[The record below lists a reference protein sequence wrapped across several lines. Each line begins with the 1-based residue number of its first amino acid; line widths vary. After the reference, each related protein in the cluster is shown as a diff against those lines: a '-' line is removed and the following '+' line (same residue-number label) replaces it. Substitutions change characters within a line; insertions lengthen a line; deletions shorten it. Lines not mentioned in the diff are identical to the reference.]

1 MGQIVRRKKKGRPSK
16 ADLARRSGE
25 LPAKPTK
32 KESDVR
38 RSLRRRNVKYNID
51 YDDYLD
57 EDDEED
63 EEEDE
68 RRREKKVKLVMKLD
82 QAGNRSARDSHAQDS
97 GGDEDEEDGE
107 SERKQQKRRR
117 INGGDDSDKDDDGI
131 DDDDDGDDDC
141 EEPCRKADS
150 KRPDSPPGAPSDP
163 NAAIPLP
170 DKKTLELILD
180 KLQKKDTYGV
190 YAEPV
195 DPEELPDY
203 HEVIERPMDFATVR
217 KQLANGLYSTLEQFE
232 GDVFLICSNAM
243 EYNSSDTI
251 YYKQACSIQELAK
264 RKFDRLRSDH
274 ERLEKE
280 LKLVQKTKSN
290 SLVKKQTKKPLCRTL
305 QEPIGS
311 DFSSGATLATAVDVQ
326 NTSLPTQ
333 GSGCERP
340 SNIDGPVE
348 GNSSLNEANVEKPED
363 MSSGKGLLSK
373 VGRKPSVVDENRRAT
388 YNISTQPVVRSE
400 SVFTTFDSE
409 IKQFVAVGLHAEYSY
424 ARSLARFCGNLGSV
438 AWKVASKRIEQALPE
453 GCKFGRGWVGEYEPL
468 PTPVLLVENS
478 TQNQSALAS
487 KFYSCPELRKDDRTL
502 RTSVPAK
509 EHPVTEERQHSVSVP
524 TSGGRPSFLGST
536 TRGQYSEGK
545 PTVIRP
551 VGAKPNST
559 VNPQKNLQ
567 SQFREPEKKVQKE
580 VELNSIPSVHP
591 QKNPQSRFIEPAKKV
606 QKAVELNSIP
616 SVNSQNKMQSWFIEP
631 EKTVQKEVELNSIP
645 SVHPQKN
652 LQSWSIK
659 PEKKVPKAVELNSIP
674 SVNPQN
680 KLQSRFIEPEK
691 EVQKEVELNSIPSVH
706 PQKNLQSRFIKPEKK
721 VQRAA
726 ELNSTPSVNPQKKLQ
741 SRFVEPE
748 KKVQKEVE
756 LNSIPS
762 VNHNNANLVAEK
774 QSSRKSEAE
783 ASRPRDTVSRNMN
796 LPQPVPFKMPDSN
809 GNVNRGLPNGKNVS
823 ASLDNRMISPSD
835 SAHTQ
840 MDRTAAFF
848 PHGQVQG
855 HSDSVQFL
863 KNLAKKNQKQHKS
876 SSQKQH
882 KSSSQSSVDTQPI
895 GSSVP
900 SVRRD
905 DSGNAAAAAARA
917 WMSIGA
923 GAFNQP
929 TEDLTKPKSQI
940 SADSLYNPAR
950 DFQSQISRVRGEF
963 PMQFQTQNSF
973 SFPTFLQQPVRMANE
988 AHFQGRPTVFPQLPA
1003 ADLSRFQAQ
1012 SPWRGLSPTAQPRPK
1027 QKQESLPPDLNI
1039 GFPSPGS
1046 PVKQSSSLLADSQQP
1061 DLALQL

>member
-25 LPAKPTK
+25 LPAKTAK

-68 RRREKKVKLVMKLD
+68 RRREKKVKLVVKLD

-97 GGDEDEEDGE
+97 GGDEDEDEEDGE

-131 DDDDDGDDDC
+131 DEDDDDC
-141 EEPCRKADS
+141 EERCRKADS

-264 RKFDRLRSDH
+264 RKFDRLRSDY

-591 QKNPQSRFIEPAKKV
+591 QKN
-606 QKAVELNSIP
+606 
-616 SVNSQNKMQSWFIEP
+616 
-631 EKTVQKEVELNSIP
+631 
-645 SVHPQKN
+645 
-652 LQSWSIK
+652 
-659 PEKKVPKAVELNSIP
+659 
-674 SVNPQN
+674 
-680 KLQSRFIEPEK
+680 LQSRY
-691 EVQKEVELNSIPSVH
+691 
-706 PQKNLQSRFIKPEKK
+706 IKPEKK
-721 VQRAA
+721 VQKAA
-726 ELNSTPSVNPQKKLQ
+726 ESNSIPSVNPQKKLQ

-863 KNLAKKNQKQHKS
+863 KNLAEKNQKQHKS

-1039 GFPSPGS
+1039 GFQSPGS

>member
-16 ADLARRSGE
+16 ADLARRYNE
-25 LPAKPTK
+25 LPEKPTK

-51 YDDYLD
+51 YDDYV
-57 EDDEED
+57 EEEDEED

-82 QAGNRSARDSHAQDS
+82 QRGNGSARDSHAQES
-97 GGDEDEEDGE
+97 GGEEDEEDGQ
-107 SERKQQKRRR
+107 SERKQLKRRR
-117 INGGDDSDKDDDGI
+117 INGGDDSDRDDDGN
-131 DDDDDGDDDC
+131 DDDDEGDDDC
-141 EEPCRKADS
+141 EERGRKADS
-150 KRPDSPPGAPSDP
+150 KRPDSPPGTPYDP
-163 NAAIPLP
+163 HAVIPLP
-170 DKKTLELILD
+170 DKKMLELILD

-217 KQLANGLYSTLEQFE
+217 KQLANGSYSTLEQFE

-264 RKFDRLRSDH
+264 RKFDRLRSH
-274 ERLEKE
+274 YERTEKE
-280 LKLVQKTKSN
+280 LKLVQKTKAN
-290 SLVKKQTKKPLCRTL
+290 SLVKKQIKKPLSRTL

-326 NTSLPTQ
+326 NVSLPVPTQ
-333 GSGCERP
+333 GGGCERP

-348 GNSSLNEANVEKPED
+348 GNSSLNEANVEKAED

-400 SVFTTFDSE
+400 SVFTTFDGE

-424 ARSLARFCGNLGSV
+424 ARSLARFSGSLGSL
-438 AWKVASKRIEQALPE
+438 AWKIASKRIEQALPD
-453 GCKFGRGWVGEYEPL
+453 GCKFGRGWVGEFEPL

-487 KFYSCPELRKDDRTL
+487 KFYSCLELRKDDRTL

-509 EHPVTEERQHSVSVP
+509 QHPVTRPVTEERQHSVSVP
-524 TSGGRPSFLGST
+524 TSGGRPPFLDSP
-536 TRGQYSEGK
+536 RGHYSEGK

-567 SQFREPEKKVQKE
+567 SRFIEREKKVQKE
-580 VELNSIPSVHP
+580 VELNSVP
-591 QKNPQSRFIEPAKKV
+591 
-606 QKAVELNSIP
+606 L
-616 SVNSQNKMQSWFIEP
+616 
-631 EKTVQKEVELNSIP
+631 
-645 SVHPQKN
+645 VHPQKN
-652 LQSWSIK
+652 LQSRFIE
-659 PEKKVPKAVELNSIP
+659 PEKKVQEAVELNSIP
-674 SVNPQN
+674 SVNP
-680 KLQSRFIEPEK
+680 P
-691 EVQKEVELNSIPSVH
+691 
-706 PQKNLQSRFIKPEKK
+706 KNLQSRFI
-721 VQRAA
+721 
-726 ELNSTPSVNPQKKLQ
+726 
-741 SRFVEPE
+741 EPE

-762 VNHNNANLVAEK
+762 VNQNNANLIAEK
-774 QSSRKSEAE
+774 QSSRRSEAE
-783 ASRPRDTVSRNMN
+783 ASRPRDTVSRNIN
-796 LPQPVPFKMPDSN
+796 LPQPVPCTMPDSN
-809 GNVNRGLPNGKNVS
+809 GTVNRGLPNGKYVS
-823 ASLDNRMISPSD
+823 ACLDNRMISPSD
-835 SAHTQ
+835 SDHSQ

-848 PHGQVQG
+848 PHKQVQG
-855 HSDSVQFL
+855 LSDPVQL
-863 KNLAKKNQKQHKS
+863 MKKLAESNQKQ
-876 SSQKQH
+876 Q
-882 KSSSQSSVDTQPI
+882 KSSSQSSIDTQPV

-900 SVRRD
+900 SIRRD

-923 GAFNQP
+923 GTFNQP
-929 TEDLTKPKSQI
+929 TEDLTTPKSQI

-950 DFQSQISRVRGEF
+950 DFQPQISRVRGEF
-963 PMQFQTQNSF
+963 PTQFQNQNSF

-988 AHFQGRPTVFPQLPA
+988 AQFQGRPTIFPQLAA

-1012 SPWRGLSPTAQPRPK
+1012 SPWRGLSQHAQPRPR

-1039 GFPSPGS
+1039 GFQSPGS
-1046 PVKQSSSLLADSQQP
+1046 PVKQSSSLLVDSQQP

>member
-25 LPAKPTK
+25 LPAKTAK

-68 RRREKKVKLVMKLD
+68 RRREKKVKLVVKLD

-97 GGDEDEEDGE
+97 GGDEDEDEEDGE

-131 DDDDDGDDDC
+131 DEDDDDC
-141 EEPCRKADS
+141 EERCRKADS

-264 RKFDRLRSDH
+264 RKFDRLRSDY

-580 VELNSIPSVHP
+580 VELNPIPSVHP
-591 QKNPQSRFIEPAKKV
+591 QKNPQSRFIEPGKKV

-616 SVNSQNKMQSWFIEP
+616 SVNSQNKMQSRFIEP

-652 LQSWSIK
+652 LQS
-659 PEKKVPKAVELNSIP
+659 
-674 SVNPQN
+674 
-680 KLQSRFIEPEK
+680 RY
-691 EVQKEVELNSIPSVH
+691 
-706 PQKNLQSRFIKPEKK
+706 IKPEKK
-721 VQRAA
+721 VQKAA
-726 ELNSTPSVNPQKKLQ
+726 ESNSIPSVNPQKKLQ

-863 KNLAKKNQKQHKS
+863 KNLAEKNQKQHKS

-1039 GFPSPGS
+1039 GFQSPGS

>member
-82 QAGNRSARDSHAQDS
+82 QAGNRSARDSHAQYS

-131 DDDDDGDDDC
+131 DDDDDDC
-141 EEPCRKADS
+141 EERCRKADS

-264 RKFDRLRSDH
+264 RKFDRLRSDY

-502 RTSVPAK
+502 RTLVPAK

-591 QKNPQSRFIEPAKKV
+591 QKNPQSRFIEPGKKV

-616 SVNSQNKMQSWFIEP
+616 SVNSQNKMQSRFIEP

-659 PEKKVPKAVELNSIP
+659 PEKKV
-674 SVNPQN
+674 
-680 KLQSRFIEPEK
+680 
-691 EVQKEVELNSIPSVH
+691 QK
-706 PQKNLQSRFIKPEKK
+706 
-721 VQRAA
+721 AA
-726 ELNSTPSVNPQKKLQ
+726 ELNSIPSVNPQKKLQ

-774 QSSRKSEAE
+774 QSARKSEAE

-863 KNLAKKNQKQHKS
+863 KNLAEKNQKQHKS

-1039 GFPSPGS
+1039 GFQSPGS

>member
-68 RRREKKVKLVMKLD
+68 RRREKKVKLVVKLD

-97 GGDEDEEDGE
+97 GGDEDEDEEDGE

-131 DDDDDGDDDC
+131 DEDDDDC
-141 EEPCRKADS
+141 EERCRKADS

-264 RKFDRLRSDH
+264 RKFDRLRSDY

-580 VELNSIPSVHP
+580 VELNPIPSVHP
-591 QKNPQSRFIEPAKKV
+591 QKTPQSRFIEPGKKV

-616 SVNSQNKMQSWFIEP
+616 SVNSQNKMQSRFIEP
-631 EKTVQKEVELNSIP
+631 EKTVQKEVELNCIP

-659 PEKKVPKAVELNSIP
+659 PEKKVQKAVELNSIP

-706 PQKNLQSRFIKPEKK
+706 PQKNLQSRYIKPEKK
-721 VQRAA
+721 VQKAA
-726 ELNSTPSVNPQKKLQ
+726 ESNSIPSVNPQKKLQ

-774 QSSRKSEAE
+774 QSSTKSEAE

-863 KNLAKKNQKQHKS
+863 KNLAEKNQKQHKS

-1039 GFPSPGS
+1039 GFQSPGS